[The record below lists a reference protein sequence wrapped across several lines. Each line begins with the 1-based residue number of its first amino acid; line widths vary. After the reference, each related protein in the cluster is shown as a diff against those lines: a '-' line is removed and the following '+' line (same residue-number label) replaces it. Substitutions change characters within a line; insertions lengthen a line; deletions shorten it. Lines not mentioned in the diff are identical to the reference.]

1 MRAIWSRATS
11 NPGTCR
17 CISCVSNTGALARR
31 SGQTA
36 LRRTRAIGTPTST
49 FVYTTIFAAG
59 LAIDA
64 RAKAARNTQWE
75 KAFSSLA
82 ESAGDGS
89 PGERTKDTD
98 TATDSVTLGHGYH
111 GLTFDDL
118 PDDFDWSALERI
130 VGMELDEDPVL
141 ENQEIQS
148 QIRDYAE
155 LEDLRFDSRFPGM
168 QLLEFP
174 TNTGPE
180 LIRYNLPPQ
189 SLWAP
194 DALRVNALQRRH
206 SWKKLAMQELS
217 TGLLIHELLHK
228 NNVPRFDKAWE
239 VDSDNLSQQIQD
251 VIAMNAVE
259 REQARQNI
267 LEALENLHQIPVDS
281 PPDVIAQARIHPDHP
296 GIPEYYQDVDGDF
309 YAITIQMNQ
318 SIQKLFESDVHGNDR
333 KEAVVLAKICHNLL
347 VSSASPDLQTFNTL
361 LVGFRQWR
369 RRNLIDCVIPAL
381 NYNKIRP
388 NEITCREILNHY
400 ASLRHGNPE
409 DFSRFVARMRG
420 VGDGLMLATPKVN
433 VNEASHGRLV
443 RVDEKKVYQKVHPTP
458 MVFSSLI
465 TGVMRFAGF
474 DRALDIY
481 YEMKADGW
489 GLDVQGLTRMLNDCL
504 RRADWEGGLYIWG
517 EISSIK
523 ARVNHEDMTK
533 AYGQMIGLCSI
544 TGNTVAFNQILA
556 DISTEGFDRE
566 KILGLASR
574 NEHVAKK
581 KKLQLAPAWVADN
594 VMIAAS
600 AYIKDTRDAD
610 VKDALEGIDGD
621 DNTTFIQGEP
631 DDSDAH
637 DAAGSTEDIADNT
650 ADPKEV
656 WASWLEREF
665 GERPKDPEP

>member
-17 CISCVSNTGALARR
+17 CISCVSTSGALARR
-31 SGQTA
+31 SGRTA
-36 LRRTRAIGTPTST
+36 LRRTWAIGTPTST

-75 KAFSSLA
+75 KAFSQLA
-82 ESAGDGS
+82 QSTGDGP
-89 PGERTKDTD
+89 PGERAKDTN
-98 TATDSVTLGHGYH
+98 TATESIGLSDGHH

-118 PDDFDWSALERI
+118 PYDFDWGALERI
-130 VGMELDEDPVL
+130 VGMELDEDPIL
-141 ENQEIQS
+141 EDQEIQS

-155 LEDLRFDSRFPGM
+155 LAWEDLRFDSRFPGV

-180 LIRYNLPPQ
+180 LVRYNLPPQ

-228 NNVPRFDKAWE
+228 NNVPRFDKAWD
-239 VDSDNLSQQIQD
+239 VNSDNLSHQIRD
-251 VIAMNAVE
+251 VIALNAVE
-259 REQARQNI
+259 REQARLSI
-267 LEALENLHQIPVDS
+267 LEALENLHKVPVDS
-281 PPDVIAQARIHPDHP
+281 PADVIAQAKIHPDHP

-309 YAITIQMNQ
+309 YTITTQMNR
-318 SIQKLFESDVHGNDR
+318 SIQNLFASDVHGNDR

-361 LVGFRQWR
+361 LVGFRRWR
-369 RRNLIDCVIPAL
+369 RRKLVDCVIPAL

-443 RVDEKKVYQKVHPTP
+443 RVDERKIYQKVHPTP

-489 GLDVQGLTRMLNDCL
+489 GLDVQGLTRMLNDCI

-523 ARVNHEDMTK
+523 ARVDHEDMTK
-533 AYGQMIGLCSI
+533 AYGQMLGLCSI
-544 TGNTVAFNQILA
+544 TGNTVAFNQILT
-556 DISTEGFDRE
+556 DISTEGFDRN
-566 KILGLASR
+566 KILDLALR

-581 KKLQLAPAWVADN
+581 KKQYLAPAWVADN

-600 AYIKDTRDAD
+600 AYIKDS
-610 VKDALEGIDGD
+610 KDSEAEQTLEGMDED
-621 DNTTFIQGEP
+621 NNTTFTQHAP
-631 DDSDAH
+631 DAPD
-637 DAAGSTEDIADNT
+637 GVEDIAHNT

-665 GERPKDPEP
+665 GERPEDPEP